1 MDLTLAIQ
9 EAMKTMNVE
18 QKQILLNL
26 LTEKN
31 KLRSYNK
38 LNHFK
43 AYDFQKRFY
52 AASADKRFRFLCAAN
67 RVGKSYSEAYEVACH
82 LTGRYPEWWTGHKFK
97 KPILCWAVGIT
108 GDSTRKVLQKEL
120 FGTAVGKDA
129 DALGTGAI
137 PRDCIDFNTLEK
149 DGNKI
154 LICQVKHHNAR
165 GEFDGL
171 STLEFRSTQQ
181 GEHALMGATVDYIWL
196 DEEDPYRSMEI
207 FAQCV
212 TRTLTTK
219 GLVTLTATPENGKT
233 KLVKRFMGE
242 SDDEAGSLE
251 EQEAEGKLD
260 DVGFEDSAMYWQNAT
275 WWDAHESVG
284 GHISDKDIA
293 DMTAGIPDWQL
304 DMRSK
309 GIPMLGSGL
318 IYDIDPDRVKC
329 EPFSIPDHWRQVAAV
344 DIGHTHPTAVVW
356 TAYDQEH
363 DVIYV
368 TDVYRQTGAVP
379 ADHALAINGRG
390 RWIPVVLPH
399 DSVNTERGS
408 GQSVVKYYKDASVNV
423 LPETFY
429 NPIGYDGKRNY
440 YVDTG
445 ITELLSRMRS
455 GRLKVFHN
463 CHEIFQEMRDYHR
476 KDGKIVKED
485 DDAMDA
491 MRYSVMSVTHR
502 GKSKK
507 ESADGY
513 SSAYSANV
521 SRWNNSY

>member
-9 EAMKTMNVE
+9 QAMTTMSKE
-18 QKQILLNL
+18 EKQILLSL
-26 LTEKN
+26 LQEKE
-31 KLRSYNK
+31 KLRKYNK
-38 LNHFK
+38 LKYFK
-43 AYDFQKRFY
+43 AYDFQKKFY
-52 AASADKRFRFLCAAN
+52 GASALHRFRFLCAAN
-67 RVGKSYSEAYEVACH
+67 RVGKSYSEAAEVAWH

-97 KPILCWAVGIT
+97 RPILCWAVGIT

-120 FGTAVGKDA
+120 FGTPVGKDA
-129 DALGTGAI
+129 EALGTGAI

-154 LICQVKHHNAR
+154 ILCQIKHFNER
-165 GEFDGL
+165 GEHDGM

-242 SDDEAGSLE
+242 EDSEEAKSLE
-251 EQEAEGKLD
+251 EQEALDKLED
-260 DVGFEDSAMYWQNAT
+260 MEVEDSAMYWQNAT

-304 DMRSK
+304 DMRSR

-318 IYDIDPDRVKC
+318 IYDVDPNWIKT
-329 EPFSIPDHWRQVAAV
+329 PAINIPDHWKQIAAV
-344 DIGHTHPTAVVW
+344 DIGWDHPTAVVW
-356 TAYDQEH
+356 TAYDQQN
-363 DVIYV
+363 DIIYV
-368 TDVYRQTGAVP
+368 TDVYKGQGKTAH
-379 ADHALAINGRG
+379 DHAPYINKPGKL
-390 RWIPVVLPH
+390 WIPVVLPH
-399 DSVNTERGS
+399 DANNTERGS
-408 GQSVVKYYKDASVNV
+408 GESVMKYYKDAQINV
-423 LPETFY
+423 AYETFY
-429 NPIGYDGKRNY
+429 NPIRQDGKKNY
-440 YVDTG
+440 NVQTG
-445 ITELLSRMRS
+445 IQDCLERMRS
-455 GRLKVFHN
+455 GRLKVFDH
-463 CHEIFQEMRDYHR
+463 CHELFKEMQDYHR

-485 DDAMDA
+485 DDIMDA

-502 GKSKK
+502 GKPK
-507 ESADGY
+507 GNGTN
-513 SSAYSANV
+513 NV
-521 SRWNNSY
+521 YQSNINRWNNSY

>member
-1 MDLTLAIQ
+1 MELSLAIQ
-9 EAMKTMNVE
+9 TALKTLSLDE
-18 QKQILLNL
+18 KQVLLGL
-26 LTEKN
+26 LQEKE
-31 KLRSYNK
+31 KLHKYNK
-38 LNHFK
+38 MNHFK
-43 AYDFQKRFY
+43 AYEFQKKFY
-52 AASADKRFRFLCAAN
+52 AASAQYRFRFLCAAN

-82 LTGRYPEWWTGHKFK
+82 LTGRYPEWWAGHRFT

-120 FGTAVGKDA
+120 FGTPIGKDA
-129 DALGTGAI
+129 DAIGTGAI

-154 LICQVKHHNAR
+154 LICQVKHFNAR
-165 GEFDGL
+165 GEFDGM

-242 SDDEAGSLE
+242 ADEDQEDNVDVTEATKDIEKNSAG
-251 EQEAEGKLD
+251 A
-260 DVGFEDSAMYWQNAT
+260 AMYWQNAT
-275 WWDAHESVG
+275 WWDAHENVG
-284 GHISDKDIA
+284 GHISDKDIS
-293 DMTAGIPDWQL
+293 DMVAGIPAWQL
-304 DMRSK
+304 DMRSR

-318 IYDIDPDRVKC
+318 IYDIDPDRLKC
-329 EPFSIPDHWRQVAAV
+329 EPFNIPDHWKRVAAV
-344 DIGHTHPTAVVW
+344 DIGVTHPTAVVW
-356 TAYDQEH
+356 TAYDRET
-363 DVIYV
+363 DTIYV
-368 TDVYRQTGAVP
+368 TDCYRQSGSVP
-379 ADHALAINGRG
+379 ADHAVAINTRG
-390 RWIPVVLPH
+390 RWIPVILPH
-399 DSVNTERGS
+399 DSNNVERGS
-408 GQSVVKYYKDASVNV
+408 GMSVIKYYKDASVNV
-423 LPETFY
+423 ATETFH
-429 NPIGYDGKRNY
+429 NPIGYDGKKNY

-445 ITELLSRMRS
+445 IVDIMARMRS
-455 GRLKVFHN
+455 GRLKIFTI
-463 CHEIFQEMRDYHR
+463 CDEIFQEMRDYHR

-502 GKSKK
+502 GKCK
-507 ESADGY
+507 ADAGDRFN
-513 SSAYSANV
+513 SAYQENIN
-521 SRWNNSY
+521 RWKSTY